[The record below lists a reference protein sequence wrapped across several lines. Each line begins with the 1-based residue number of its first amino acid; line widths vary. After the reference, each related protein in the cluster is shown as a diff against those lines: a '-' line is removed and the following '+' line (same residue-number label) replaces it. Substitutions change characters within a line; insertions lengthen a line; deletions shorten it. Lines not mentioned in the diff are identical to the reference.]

1 MKTLTGITFCSCV
14 AKEYLPAQ
22 LPTRFVRL
30 RRTGLASALP
40 THGCNEIYDQ
50 HAGLVTRIGDEA
62 LAQPNAPVAKT
73 GSQKQTARE
82 ANRKPEEMLAEIENL
97 KRYLATAINN
107 RPDGLRYLRLF
118 ERLEEEERSLAY
130 QVNTMARVQALA
142 GTG

>member
-1 MKTLTGITFCSCV
+1 M
-14 AKEYLPAQ
+14 
-22 LPTRFVRL
+22 
-30 RRTGLASALP
+30 
-40 THGCNEIYDQ
+40 
-50 HAGLVTRIGDEA
+50 
-62 LAQPNAPVAKT
+62 AQPNAPVAKT

-130 QVNTMARVQALA
+130 QVNTMARVQELA